1 MDGTGSHKFYEAFKA
16 YYKNID
22 DLCKRLQDEFNDGIK
37 FESDEQDRVA
47 LCMLCDLFDA
57 VEIGDYDNVL
67 FDGVLSND
75 DSEEIEQ

>member
-1 MDGTGSHKFYEAFKA
+1 
-16 YYKNID
+16 
-22 DLCKRLQDEFNDGIK
+22 
-37 FESDEQDRVA
+37 
-47 LCMLCDLFDA
+47 MLCDLFDA